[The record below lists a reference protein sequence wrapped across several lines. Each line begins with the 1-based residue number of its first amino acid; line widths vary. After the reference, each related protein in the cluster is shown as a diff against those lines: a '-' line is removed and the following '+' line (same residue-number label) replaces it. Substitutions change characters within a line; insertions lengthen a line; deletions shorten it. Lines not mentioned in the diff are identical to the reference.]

1 MIFLVKKKKQTN
13 NKAFWGDYFLRIR
26 EKTSSSNL
34 KISNVSHKMYF
45 CHLSIIFWIPLFSF
59 SVPIYAPHSHSCPF
73 HPTHRKSLEI
83 GRMCMKLQNP
93 PRVHSLGIYKKTTID
108 YAEQSRHSYRLSR
121 DIGLRCMKLQNPPR
135 VHSLHNRGDHTIRNS
150 LLGAS
155 A

>member
-1 MIFLVKKKKQTN
+1 MKAIVILLLVLARMLYWWDKVSNVRGFIILRSGEGLTSLNKDNSDDFFGEKKKTN
-13 NKAFWGDYFLRIR
+13 NKTFWGDYFLRIC

-59 SVPIYAPHSHSCPF
+59 SVPIYAPHYHSCPF

-108 YAEQSRHSYRLSR
+108 YAE
-121 DIGLRCMKLQNPPR
+121 
-135 VHSLHNRGDHTIRNS
+135 
-150 LLGAS
+150 
-155 A
+155 

>member
-1 MIFLVKKKKQTN
+1 MKAVVILLLVLARMLYWWDKLSNVRGFIILGSGEGLTSFNKDNSDNFFGEKKN
-13 NKAFWGDYFLRIR
+13 NKAFWGDYFLRIC

-34 KISNVSHKMYF
+34 KISNVFHEMYF
-45 CHLSIIFWIPLFSF
+45 CHLSFVFWIPLFSF

-108 YAEQSRHSYRLSR
+108 YAE
-121 DIGLRCMKLQNPPR
+121 
-135 VHSLHNRGDHTIRNS
+135 
-150 LLGAS
+150 
-155 A
+155 

>member
-1 MIFLVKKKKQTN
+1 MKAIVILLLVLARMLYWWDKVSNVRGFIILRSGEGLTSFNKDNSDDFFGEKKKQTN
-13 NKAFWGDYFLRIR
+13 NKAFWGDYFLRIC

-108 YAEQSRHSYRLSR
+108 YAE
-121 DIGLRCMKLQNPPR
+121 
-135 VHSLHNRGDHTIRNS
+135 
-150 LLGAS
+150 
-155 A
+155 

>member
-1 MIFLVKKKKQTN
+1 MIAVVILLLVLARMLYWWDKLSNARGFIILRSGEGLTSFNKDNSNNFFGEKKKKKN
-13 NKAFWGDYFLRIR
+13 NKAFWSDYFLRIC

-34 KISNVSHKMYF
+34 KISNVFHKMYF
-45 CHLSIIFWIPLFSF
+45 CHLSFIFWIPLFSF

-108 YAEQSRHSYRLSR
+108 YAE
-121 DIGLRCMKLQNPPR
+121 
-135 VHSLHNRGDHTIRNS
+135 
-150 LLGAS
+150 
-155 A
+155 